1 MRTVCFGSGAIL
13 GPCFLL
19 KDKEKGPNRRQSLLL
34 DYPFRPSGDVQHS
47 MSSEPPSIP
56 GPAHRSWWDRLGHML
71 SGEPRN
77 REELLAELRE
87 AQANGLL
94 SGDTYAM
101 VEGALRVAHL
111 SVDDVMV
118 PRAQMVML
126 ALDEDPASILATVVE
141 SGHSRFPVHGED
153 KDEILGILLAKD
165 LLRGCAHGRPADVRA
180 LLRPA
185 MMIPESMRLN
195 VLLAEFRRSRNH
207 MAVVVD
213 EYGGVAGLVTIEDV
227 LEEIVGEIDDEHDDA
242 VPPKLIVAQAD
253 GSWLVDA
260 LTPIEDFN
268 AEFGTAFSDEEYDT
282 VGGLVTAEIGHLPDP
297 GETASMGDYAFDVT
311 RADDR
316 RVLQFRVRKTAAE

>member
-1 MRTVCFGSGAIL
+1 
-13 GPCFLL
+13 
-19 KDKEKGPNRRQSLLL
+19 
-34 DYPFRPSGDVQHS
+34 
-47 MSSEPPSIP
+47 MSAEPPSTP
-56 GPAHRSWWDRLGHML
+56 GPAHRSLWDRLGHML
-71 SGEPRN
+71 AGEPRSP
-77 REELLAELRE
+77 EELLAGLRD
-87 AQANGLL
+87 AQTNGLL
-94 SGDTYAM
+94 TGETYAM
-101 VEGALRVAHL
+101 IEGAIRVTEM
-111 SVDDVMV
+111 VVGDVMV

-126 ALDEDPASILATVVE
+126 DIDDDLATILDTVVD

-153 KDEILGILLAKD
+153 KDEIRGILLAKD
-165 LLRGCAHGRPADVRA
+165 LLRRGQNGSLDPGSTPGQALRA
-180 LLRPA
+180 LLRRA
-185 MMIPESMRLN
+185 VMIPESMRLN

-242 VPPKLIVAQAD
+242 VPPQLVTAQAD

-268 AEFGTAFSDEEYDT
+268 DQFATAFSDEEYDT

-297 GETASMGDYAFDVT
+297 GESATLGDYSFDVT

-316 RVLQFRVRKTAAE
+316 RVLQFRVRKGAAA

>member
-1 MRTVCFGSGAIL
+1 
-13 GPCFLL
+13 
-19 KDKEKGPNRRQSLLL
+19 
-34 DYPFRPSGDVQHS
+34 
-47 MSSEPPSIP
+47 
-56 GPAHRSWWDRLGHML
+56 ML
-71 SGEPRN
+71 NGEPRSP
-77 REELLAELRE
+77 EELLEELRD
-87 AQANGLL
+87 AQSNGLL
-94 SGDTYAM
+94 TGETYAM
-101 VEGALRVAHL
+101 IEGAIRVTEM
-111 SVDDVMV
+111 VVGDVMV

-126 ALDEDPASILATVVE
+126 DIDDDLATILDTVID

-165 LLRGCAHGRPADVRA
+165 LLRRDQGRPLDLRA
-180 LLRPA
+180 LLRHA
-185 MMIPESMRLN
+185 VMIPESMRLN

-213 EYGGVAGLVTIEDV
+213 EYGGVAGLITIEDV

-242 VPPKLIVAQAD
+242 MPPRLVVAQPD

-268 AEFGTAFSDEEYDT
+268 EQFGTTFPDEEYDT

-297 GETASMGDYAFDVT
+297 GETASLGDFSFDVT

-316 RVLQFRVRKTAAE
+316 RVLQFRARKTSAE

>member
-1 MRTVCFGSGAIL
+1 
-13 GPCFLL
+13 
-19 KDKEKGPNRRQSLLL
+19 
-34 DYPFRPSGDVQHS
+34 
-47 MSSEPPSIP
+47 
-56 GPAHRSWWDRLGHML
+56 ML

-77 REELLAELRE
+77 PEELLAELRD
-87 AQANGLL
+87 AQTNGLL
-94 SGDTYAM
+94 TGETYAM
-101 VEGALRVAHL
+101 IEGAIRVTEM
-111 SVDDVMV
+111 VVGDVMV

-126 ALDEDPASILATVVE
+126 DIDDDLATILDTVVD

-165 LLRGCAHGRPADVRA
+165 LLRRGQNGSLDPGSTPGHALRA
-180 LLRPA
+180 LLRRA
-185 MMIPESMRLN
+185 VMIPESMRLN

-242 VPPKLIVAQAD
+242 VAPQTVTAQPD

-268 AEFGTAFSDEEYDT
+268 DQFTTAFSDEEYDT
-282 VGGLVTAEIGHLPDP
+282 VGGLVTAEIGHLPGP
-297 GETASMGDYAFDVT
+297 GESATLGDYSFDVT

-316 RVLQFRVRKTAAE
+316 RVLQFRVRKGAAA

>member
-1 MRTVCFGSGAIL
+1 
-13 GPCFLL
+13 
-19 KDKEKGPNRRQSLLL
+19 
-34 DYPFRPSGDVQHS
+34 
-47 MSSEPPSIP
+47 MSAEPPSTT
-56 GPAHRSWWDRLGHML
+56 GPAHRSLWDRLGHML

-77 REELLAELRE
+77 PEELLAELRD
-87 AQANGLL
+87 AQTNGLL
-94 SGDTYAM
+94 TGETYAM
-101 VEGALRVAHL
+101 IEGAIRVTEM
-111 SVDDVMV
+111 VVGDVMV

-126 ALDEDPASILATVVE
+126 DIDDDLATILDTVVE

-165 LLRGCAHGRPADVRA
+165 LLRRGANGTQDLHA
-180 LLRPA
+180 LLRHA
-185 MMIPESMRLN
+185 VMIPESMRLN

-242 VPPKLIVAQAD
+242 TPPKLVVEQAD

-268 AEFGTAFSDEEYDT
+268 EQFGTTFSDEEYDT
-282 VGGLVTAEIGHLPDP
+282 VGGLVTAAIGHLPDP
-297 GETASMGDYAFDVT
+297 GETASLGDYSFDVT

-316 RVLQFRVRKTAAE
+316 RVLQFRVRKAAAE